1 MAQLSHQKSENANV
15 KVTYASSCGG
25 SARVQKHLRSALV
38 TWLSSPHAAEP
49 HLTVPLELGKEEKEN
64 HDNLAGNRVEAKEA
78 KFVKGGMSREAL
90 GRDPAGPELG
100 AEGQGVRA
108 EPQACARGTAVQRGE
123 SPGPC
128 GSLPLGSPQVRTIAR
143 GYIFTSR
150 TVAAAREDA

>member
-1 MAQLSHQKSENANV
+1 MAQLSHQKLANANV

-38 TWLSSPHAAEP
+38 TWPSSPHAAEP
-49 HLTVPLELGKEEKEN
+49 HLTMPLELGKEEKEN
-64 HDNLAGNRVEAKEA
+64 HDNLASGGVEAKEA

-108 EPQACARGTAVQRGE
+108 EPQACARGAAAQRGGC
-123 SPGPC
+123 PGPC
-128 GSLPLGSPQVRTIAR
+128 GSLCPGAPLK
-143 GYIFTSR
+143 F
-150 TVAAAREDA
+150 VA